1 MLQQVNELLRRPSDT
16 EKLNEKTE
24 TGWRDVN
31 IQSPIFLLFSYSA
44 GVSEDDENDLYQKC
58 RCQRQYNTSFIA
70 EYAVCGVG
78 GLL

>member
-44 GVSEDDENDLYQKC
+44 GVSEDDENDLYQKFVVKGNIT
-58 RCQRQYNTSFIA
+58 RLS
-70 EYAVCGVG
+70 
-78 GLL
+78 LLSMLFVE